1 MIRSLIAVGL
11 TVVGSHAAVAGGV
24 VPSEIVPV
32 VVAPADDPFDG
43 FYGGLSLGTVQGDV
57 TDVGTATTFAFNDGT
72 AYGGFLGYNFQ
83 NGALVLGGEARVLR
97 FNDHDFSVMAGV
109 VGGPVITNEGEL
121 DGVTDLRGRVGY
133 AFGDVMVYGA
143 AGWSWATLTALGGE
157 ADVDGHNVGLGI
169 EYNVSDSIFVGFD
182 YTDRDLSG
190 ANATNDF
197 DVNNSTATLRVGFRF

>member
-57 TDVGTATTFAFNDGT
+57 TDVGAPATFPLNDGT
-72 AYGGFLGYNFQ
+72 AFGGFLGYNFQ

-97 FNDHDFSVMAGV
+97 FNDHDYSGV
-109 VGGPVITNEGEL
+109 TVGAAPVPVFAEL
-121 DGVTDLRGRVGY
+121 EGVTDLRGRVGY

-143 AGWSWATLTALGGE
+143 AGWSWGTLNAFGTDT
-157 ADVDGHNVGLGI
+157 DVDGHNVGLGI
-169 EYNVSDSIFVGFD
+169 EYNVNESIFVGFD
-182 YTDRDLSG
+182 YTNRDLSG
-190 ANATNDF
+190 VNATDEYEV
-197 DVNNSTATLRVGFRF
+197 DNSTATLRVGFRF